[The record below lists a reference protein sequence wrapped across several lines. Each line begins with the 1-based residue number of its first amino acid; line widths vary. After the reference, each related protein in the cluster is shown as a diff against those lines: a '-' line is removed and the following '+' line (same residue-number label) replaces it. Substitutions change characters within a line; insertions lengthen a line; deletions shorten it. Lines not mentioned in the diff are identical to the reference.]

1 MTGSEISR
9 VPPIYE
15 IWGSELRVSTTAD
28 PRVLSLLTD
37 LGYST
42 WPRNR
47 LIAQRPW
54 GAAR

>member
-1 MTGSEISR
+1 MTGGEISR

-15 IWGSELRVSTTAD
+15 IWGSELRVSTAAD
-28 PRVLSLLTD
+28 PKILSFLID

-47 LIAQRPW
+47 VNRLIAR
-54 GAAR
+54 